1 MNSTSDLDQI
11 LSEPPCDVCPA
22 FAKLLIRAEVQTV
35 CMESGA
41 DYSLL
46 GEANDLIRWASQV
59 VPSHFMG
66 EQGKAQS
73 FQNLSPLGNGS

>member
-1 MNSTSDLDQI
+1 M
-11 LSEPPCDVCPA
+11 
-22 FAKLLIRAEVQTV
+22 QTV